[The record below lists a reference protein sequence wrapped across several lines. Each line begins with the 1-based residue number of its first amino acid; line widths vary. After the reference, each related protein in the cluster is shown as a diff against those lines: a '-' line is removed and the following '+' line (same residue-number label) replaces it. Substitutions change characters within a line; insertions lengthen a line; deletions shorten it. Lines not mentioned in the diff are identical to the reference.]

1 MQSLKAVLGG
11 LLFLV
16 QFLRKGKNVSKRDRF
31 EQRTTIITNFATIL
45 KHNKMKKVIYLLGI
59 MFLMVGAV
67 KAQDTKAEI
76 GPEIE
81 FEKVV
86 HDYGDVPFNGN
97 GECEFRFTNTGN
109 EPLLIQK
116 PKSSCGCTIPS
127 WPNEPILPG
136 ESDVIKVTYRTNRA
150 GNINKTVTVTSNAL
164 KNSTVVLRIKG
175 RVLEQAAEAMPEKKN
190 DFGNGSPVN
199 NH

>member
-1 MQSLKAVLGG
+1 
-11 LLFLV
+11 
-16 QFLRKGKNVSKRDRF
+16 
-31 EQRTTIITNFATIL
+31 
-45 KHNKMKKVIYLLGI
+45 MKKLIYLLGI
-59 MFLMVGAV
+59 MFLMVGTA
-67 KAQDTKAEI
+67 KAQDSKAAI
-76 GPEIE
+76 GPEIKFDKTE
-81 FEKVV
+81 
-86 HDYGDVPFNGN
+86 HDYGDVPYNGN

-136 ESDVIKVTYRTNRA
+136 ESDVIKVTYKTNRV

-175 RVLEQAAEAMPEKKN
+175 RVLEQTSEALPEKKN
-190 DFGNGSPVN
+190 DFNNGSPIN
-199 NH
+199 KK

>member
-1 MQSLKAVLGG
+1 
-11 LLFLV
+11 
-16 QFLRKGKNVSKRDRF
+16 
-31 EQRTTIITNFATIL
+31 
-45 KHNKMKKVIYLLGI
+45 MKKVIYLLGI
-59 MFLMVGAV
+59 MLLMAGVA
-67 KAQDTKAEI
+67 KAQDKGTVQM

-86 HDYGDVPFNGN
+86 HDYGDVPYNGN
-97 GECEFRFTNTGN
+97 GECEFRFTNTGT
-109 EPLLIQK
+109 EPLLVQK

-150 GNINKTVTVTSNAL
+150 GNINKTVTVTSNAV

-175 RVLEQAAEAMPEKKN
+175 RVLEQPTEVLPAN
-190 DFGNGSPVN
+190 NNGMGAPVN
-199 NH
+199 NQ

>member
-1 MQSLKAVLGG
+1 
-11 LLFLV
+11 
-16 QFLRKGKNVSKRDRF
+16 
-31 EQRTTIITNFATIL
+31 
-45 KHNKMKKVIYLLGI
+45 MKKVIYLLGI
-59 MFLMVGAV
+59 MFLMIGAA
-67 KAQDTKAEI
+67 KAQDSKAAI
-76 GPEIE
+76 GPEIK
-81 FEKVV
+81 FDKVE
-86 HDYGDVPFNGN
+86 HDYGDVPYNGN

-136 ESDVIKVTYRTNRA
+136 ESDVIKVTYKTNRV

-175 RVLEQAAEAMPEKKN
+175 RVLEQATEAMPEKKN
-190 DFGNGSPVN
+190 DFNNGSPVN

>member
-1 MQSLKAVLGG
+1 
-11 LLFLV
+11 
-16 QFLRKGKNVSKRDRF
+16 
-31 EQRTTIITNFATIL
+31 
-45 KHNKMKKVIYLLGI
+45 MKKVIYLLGI
-59 MFLMVGAV
+59 MLLFAGVA
-67 KAQDTKAEI
+67 KAQDSKPAI

-86 HDYGDVPFNGN
+86 HDYGEIPFNGN

-164 KNSTVVLRIKG
+164 KNSNVVLRIKG
-175 RVLEQAAEAMPEKKN
+175 RVLDQPTEAMPEKKN
-190 DFGNGSPVN
+190 DFGTGSPVN
-199 NH
+199 NK

>member
-1 MQSLKAVLGG
+1 
-11 LLFLV
+11 
-16 QFLRKGKNVSKRDRF
+16 
-31 EQRTTIITNFATIL
+31 
-45 KHNKMKKVIYLLGI
+45 MKKVIYLLGI
-59 MFLMVGAV
+59 MLLMTGVA
-67 KAQDTKAEI
+67 KAQDKETVQL

-86 HDYGDVPFNGN
+86 HDYGDVPYNGN
-97 GECEFRFTNTGN
+97 GECEFRFTNTGT
-109 EPLLIQK
+109 EPLLVQK

-150 GNINKTVTVTSNAL
+150 GNINKTVTVTSNAV

-175 RVLEQAAEAMPEKKN
+175 RVLEQPNEVLPANNNSMGA
-190 DFGNGSPVN
+190 PVN
-199 NH
+199 NQ

>member
-1 MQSLKAVLGG
+1 
-11 LLFLV
+11 
-16 QFLRKGKNVSKRDRF
+16 
-31 EQRTTIITNFATIL
+31 
-45 KHNKMKKVIYLLGI
+45 MKKVIYLLGI
-59 MFLMVGAV
+59 MFLMVGAA
-67 KAQDTKAEI
+67 KAQDSKAAI

-81 FEKVV
+81 FEKLV

-136 ESDVIKVTYRTNRA
+136 ESDVIKVTYKTNRV

-175 RVLEQAAEAMPEKKN
+175 RVLEQATEAMPEKKN
-190 DFGNGSPVN
+190 DFGKGSPVN
-199 NH
+199 KQ